1 MVSEQCAQLVR
12 QQRPLVEWPADL
24 IADVIM
30 LSLRDAPLE
39 SLIAPP
45 PAVPAVPAV
54 PGAMDGTRHNRAN
67 DPRLRGKAPF
77 VAQPQP

>member
-45 PAVPAVPAV
+45 AAAPAAPAV
-54 PGAMDGTRHNRAN
+54 PGAIDSTRHNRAN
-67 DPRLRGKAPF
+67 DPRFRGKVP